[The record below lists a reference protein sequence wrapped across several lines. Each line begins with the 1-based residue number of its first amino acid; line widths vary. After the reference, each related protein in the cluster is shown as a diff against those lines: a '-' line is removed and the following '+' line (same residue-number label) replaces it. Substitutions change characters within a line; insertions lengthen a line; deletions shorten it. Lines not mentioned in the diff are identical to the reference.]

1 MPSWRSGSRNGSMAR
16 RVNEEGASVALWE
29 HEVSGG
35 RVVAEAQLD
44 AQGTLNS
51 LSLEMTQVLIPA
63 LRAWGR
69 DERVAAV
76 LFTGAGERAFC
87 AGGDIQALYRAIVK
101 NQAAGETIDSYPFD
115 FFANEYRMDHLIHSL
130 PKPTICVGHGVV
142 MGGGLGIFSACR
154 FRVVTERSRVAY
166 PEVTIGLFPD
176 AGGTWMLRNL
186 ALHQAIF
193 LGCTGVH
200 CNGGDALALGIGT
213 HRVANAD
220 RDAVRAAL
228 LGIGYA
234 GDAADA
240 ERIDEALGALPAVEM
255 PPVQVGAIPD
265 SLSLEGGY
273 SGVVEQLRR
282 LRGDGWIG
290 KGVATMER
298 GCPTT
303 VGVVVEQLRR
313 APSLNLAECFRMEIC
328 IATHC
333 ALNQDFPEGVRALLI
348 EKDNQPRWRFGDLDG
363 LDHNHVLKHFE
374 PPWPQ
379 SPLHDLESG
388 P

>member
-1 MPSWRSGSRNGSMAR
+1 MAR
-16 RVNEEGASVALWE
+16 LNEAGASVALWE

-35 RVVAEAQLD
+35 HILAEAQLD
-44 AQGTLNS
+44 AQATLNS
-51 LSLEMTQVLIPA
+51 LSLEMTQILIPA
-63 LRAWGR
+63 LKAWGQ

-76 LFTGAGERAFC
+76 LFTGAGDRAFC

-101 NQAAGETIDSYPFD
+101 NQAAGERVDSYPFD

-130 PKPTICVGHGVV
+130 PKPTICMGHGVV
-142 MGGGLGIFSACR
+142 MGGGLGIFSGCR
-154 FRVVTERSRVAY
+154 FRVVTERSRLAY

-186 ALHQAIF
+186 ARHNAIF

-200 CNGGDALALGIGT
+200 CNGGDVLALGIGT
-213 HRVANAD
+213 HSVAHAE
-220 RDAVRAAL
+220 RDAVRLAL
-228 LGIGYA
+228 LGIDYA
-234 GDAADA
+234 GDAADG
-240 ERIDEALGALPAVEM
+240 ERIDQALSALPPVEM
-255 PPVQVGAIPD
+255 PPARVGAIPD
-265 SLSLEGGY
+265 SLSLAGGY

-282 LRGDGWIG
+282 LRGDGWVG
-290 KGVATMER
+290 KAVAAMER

-313 APSLNLAECFRMEIC
+313 APSMDLAACFRMEIC

-348 EKDNQPRWRFGDLDG
+348 DKDNQPNWLFGNLDG
-363 LDHNHVLKHFE
+363 LDYNHVLRHFE
-374 PPWPQ
+374 PPWPE
-379 SPLHDLESG
+379 SPLHDLEDSA
-388 P
+388 

>member
-1 MPSWRSGSRNGSMAR
+1 MR
-16 RVNEEGASVALWE
+16 RLNDEGASVALLE

-44 AQGTLNS
+44 AQATLNA
-51 LSLEMTQVLIPA
+51 LSVEMTQILIPA

-69 DERVAAV
+69 DERVAVV

-87 AGGDIQALYRAIVK
+87 AGGDIQALYHAIVK
-101 NQAAGETIDSYPFD
+101 NQAAGETVDSYPFD
-115 FFANEYRMDHLIHSL
+115 FFASEYRMDYLIHTL
-130 PKPTICVGHGVV
+130 AKPTVCMGQGVV

-176 AGGTWMLRNL
+176 AGGTWMLRNM
-186 ALHQAIF
+186 ALHHAIF

-213 HRVANAD
+213 HSVANGE
-220 RDAVRAAL
+220 RDAVRNAL
-228 LGIGYA
+228 LGIDYA
-234 GDAADA
+234 GDAADG
-240 ERIDEALGALPAVEM
+240 ERIDEALKALPAVEM
-255 PPVQVGAIPD
+255 PSAQVDAIPD
-265 SLSLEGGY
+265 SLNLEGGY
-273 SGVVEQLRR
+273 SGVVEQLRG
-282 LRGDGWIG
+282 LCRGDWLG
-290 KGVATMER
+290 KGVASMER

-313 APSLNLAECFRMEIC
+313 APGLNLAGCFRMEIC

-333 ALNQDFPEGVRALLI
+333 ALNPDFPEGVRALLV
-348 EKDNQPRWRFGDLDG
+348 EKDNQPQWLFGNLDG
-363 LDHNHVLKHFE
+363 LDHGHVL
-374 PPWPQ
+374 
-379 SPLHDLESG
+379 
-388 P
+388 

>member
-1 MPSWRSGSRNGSMAR
+1 MDQRLIMRRLNDGSAC
-16 RVNEEGASVALWE
+16 VALCE
-29 HEVSGG
+29 HEVGGG
-35 RVVAEAQLD
+35 RIVAEAQLN
-44 AQGTLNS
+44 AQATLNS
-51 LSLEMTQVLIPA
+51 LSLEMTQILIPA
-63 LRAWGR
+63 LKAWGR
-69 DERVAAV
+69 DERVAAL

-101 NQAAGETIDSYPFD
+101 NQAAGRTVDAYPFD
-115 FFANEYRMDHLIHSL
+115 FFANEYRMDHLLHCF
-130 PKPTICVGHGVV
+130 PKPTVCMGHGVV

-176 AGGTWMLRNL
+176 AGGSWMLRNM

-193 LGCTGVH
+193 LGCTGIH

-213 HRVANAD
+213 HSVANAQ
-220 RDAVRAAL
+220 RDAVRQAL
-228 LGIGYA
+228 LGIEYVG
-234 GDAADA
+234 GAADA
-240 ERIDEALGALPAVEM
+240 ERIDAALKSLPAAEL
-255 PPVQVGAIPD
+255 PAAQVGAIPD
-265 SLSLEGGY
+265 SLSLAGGY

-282 LRGDGWIG
+282 LRGDGWLG

-313 APSLNLAECFRMEIC
+313 APGLNLADCFRMELC

-333 ALNQDFPEGVRALLI
+333 ALNQDFPEGVRALLV
-348 EKDNQPRWRFGDLDG
+348 EKDNQPKWLFGNLDG
-363 LDHNHVLKHFE
+363 LDHGHVLKHFE

-379 SPLHDLESG
+379 SPLHDLEDSA
-388 P
+388 

>member
-1 MPSWRSGSRNGSMAR
+1 MAR

-29 HEVSGG
+29 HEVDGG

-51 LSLEMTQVLIPA
+51 LSLEMTQILIPA
-63 LRAWGR
+63 LKAWGR

-101 NQAAGETIDSYPFD
+101 NQAAGKTVDSYPFD

-130 PKPTICVGHGVV
+130 PKPTVCMGHGVV

-200 CNGGDALALGIGT
+200 CTGGDALALGIGT

-220 RDAVRAAL
+220 RDAVCAAL

-234 GDAADA
+234 GNAADA
-240 ERIDEALGALPAVEM
+240 ERIDEALSALPAVEM

-282 LRGDGWIG
+282 LRGDGWVG

-313 APSLNLAECFRMEIC
+313 APSLNLADCFRMEIC

-348 EKDNQPRWRFGDLDG
+348 EKDNQPKWLFGDLDG

-379 SPLHDLESG
+379 SPLHDLEDNA
-388 P
+388 

>member
-1 MPSWRSGSRNGSMAR
+1 MVKLMR
-16 RVNEEGASVALWE
+16 RLNEEGASVALLE

-44 AQGTLNS
+44 AQATLNS
-51 LSLEMTQVLIPA
+51 LSVAMTQILIPA
-63 LRAWGR
+63 LKAWGR

-76 LFTGAGERAFC
+76 LFTGAGDRAFC
-87 AGGDIQALYRAIVK
+87 AGGDIQALYRAIVR
-101 NQAAGETIDSYPFD
+101 NQAAGETVDSYPFD
-115 FFANEYRMDHLIHSL
+115 FFASEYRMDYLIHTL
-130 PKPTICVGHGVV
+130 PKPTVCMGHGVV

-154 FRVVTERSRVAY
+154 FRVVTERSRIAY

-176 AGGTWMLRNL
+176 AGGSWMLRNM
-186 ALHQAIF
+186 ALHHAIF

-200 CNGGDALALGIGT
+200 CNGGDALALGVGT
-213 HRVANAD
+213 HSIANAG
-220 RDAVRAAL
+220 RDAVRNAL
-228 LGIGYA
+228 LGIDYA
-234 GDAADA
+234 GDALDG
-240 ERIDEALGALPAVEM
+240 ERIDEALRTLPAVEM
-255 PPVQVGAIPD
+255 PLAQVDAIPG
-265 SLSLEGGY
+265 SLNLEGGY

-282 LRGDGWIG
+282 LRGDGWLG

-313 APSLNLAECFRMEIC
+313 APGLNLADCFRMEIC

-348 EKDNQPRWRFGDLDG
+348 EKDNQPKWLFGNLDG
-363 LDHNHVLKHFE
+363 LDQDHVLEHFE
-374 PPWPQ
+374 PPWPR
-379 SPLHDLESG
+379 SPLHDLEDSA
-388 P
+388 